1 MKNGIILKDVFPF
14 IIWFSTMI
22 LSTIVLDLILHFFNI
37 IFIGKYL
44 GYLGTFTI
52 MISFVYSLKKR
63 KLINFG
69 VPKVLLDYH
78 EYLALAGSIMIL
90 VHAGIHIHSILPWL
104 AVFILIINVASGLVG
119 KYIIQQA
126 NKTIKIRT
134 EKTAFEMIKY
144 PVRDIGSKGIDV
156 DQTIAK
162 EVIGLSDEEIS
173 KAVFW
178 DTITMDAMK
187 KWRTIHMPITYLL
200 GLFSL
205 IHIISAILFS

>member
-14 IIWFSTMI
+14 LIWFSTMI

-37 IFIGKYL
+37 VFIGRYL

-52 MISFVYSLKKR
+52 LISFVYSLKKR
-63 KLINFG
+63 KLIKFG

-126 NKTIKIRT
+126 NHTIKIR
-134 EKTAFEMIKY
+134 
-144 PVRDIGSKGIDV
+144 KGLLKDS
-156 DQTIAK
+156 
-162 EVIGLSDEEIS
+162 GLSDEEIS

-178 DTITMDAMK
+178 DTITMDTMK

>member
-22 LSTIVLDLILHFFNI
+22 LSTIVLDLILHFFDI
-37 IFIGKYL
+37 VFIGKYL

-52 MISFVYSLKKR
+52 LISFVYSLKKR
-63 KLINFG
+63 KLISFG

-78 EYLALAGSIMIL
+78 EYLAMVGAIMIL

-119 KYIIQQA
+119 KYIIKQA
-126 NKTIKIRT
+126 NQTIKIR
-134 EKTAFEMIKY
+134 
-144 PVRDIGSKGIDV
+144 KGLLKDS
-156 DQTIAK
+156 
-162 EVIGLSDEEIS
+162 GLSDEEIS

-205 IHIISAILFS
+205 IHIISALLFS

>member
-1 MKNGIILKDVFPF
+1 MVQMKNGIILKDVFPF
-14 IIWFSTMI
+14 LIWFFTMI
-22 LSTIVLDLILHFFNI
+22 LSTVVLDLILHFFDI
-37 IFIGKYL
+37 VFIGKYL

-52 MISFVYSLKKR
+52 LISFVYSLKKR
-63 KLINFG
+63 KLISFG
-69 VPKVLLDYH
+69 VPKVLLEYH

-104 AVFILIINVASGLVG
+104 AVFVLIINVASGLVG
-119 KYIIQQA
+119 KYIIKQA
-126 NKTIKIRT
+126 NQTIKIR
-134 EKTAFEMIKY
+134 
-144 PVRDIGSKGIDV
+144 KGLLKDS
-156 DQTIAK
+156 
-162 EVIGLSDEEIS
+162 GLSDEEIS

-205 IHIISAILFS
+205 IHIISALLFS

>member
-1 MKNGIILKDVFPF
+1 MKNSIILKDVFPF

-22 LSTIVLDLILHFFNI
+22 VSTIVLDLILHFFDI
-37 IFIGKYL
+37 VFIGKYL

-52 MISFVYSLKKR
+52 LISFVYSLKKR
-63 KLINFG
+63 KLIHFG

-78 EYLALAGSIMIL
+78 GYLALAGSIMIL
-90 VHAGIHIHSILPWL
+90 VHAGIHFNAILPWL
-104 AVFILIINVASGLVG
+104 AVLVLIINVASGLVG
-119 KYIIQQA
+119 KYIILQA
-126 NKTIKIRT
+126 NQTIKSR
-134 EKTAFEMIKY
+134 KAEMK
-144 PVRDIGSKGIDV
+144 DFGM
-156 DQTIAK
+156 
-162 EVIGLSDEEIS
+162 SDEEIS

-187 KWRTIHMPITYLL
+187 KWRVIHMPITYLL

>member
-1 MKNGIILKDVFPF
+1 MKNSIILKDVFPF
-14 IIWFSTMI
+14 IFWFSTMI
-22 LSTIVLDLILHFFNI
+22 FTTIFLDLILHFFNI
-37 IFIGKYL
+37 IFIGRYL

-52 MISFVYSLKKR
+52 LISFLYSLKKR
-63 KLINFG
+63 KLISFG

-119 KYIIQQA
+119 KYIVKQA
-126 NKTIKIRT
+126 NQTIRT
-134 EKTAFEMIKY
+134 
-144 PVRDIGSKGIDV
+144 RKGLLKDS
-156 DQTIAK
+156 
-162 EVIGLSDEEIS
+162 GFSDEEIS
-173 KAVFW
+173 KEVFW

-187 KWRTIHMPITYLL
+187 KWRKIHLPITYLL

-205 IHIISAILFS
+205 IHIISVILFN

>member
-1 MKNGIILKDVFPF
+1 MVQMKNGIILKDVFPF

-37 IFIGKYL
+37 VFIGKYL

-52 MISFVYSLKKR
+52 LISFVYSLKKR

-119 KYIIQQA
+119 KYIVQQA
-126 NKTIKIRT
+126 NQTIKSR
-134 EKTAFEMIKY
+134 
-144 PVRDIGSKGIDV
+144 KGLLKDS
-156 DQTIAK
+156 
-162 EVIGLSDEEIS
+162 GLSDEEIS

-187 KWRTIHMPITYLL
+187 KWRIIHLPITYLL

>member
-1 MKNGIILKDVFPF
+1 MKNSIILKDVFPF

-22 LSTIVLDLILHFFNI
+22 FTTIVLDLILHFFNI
-37 IFIGKYL
+37 VFIGRYL

-52 MISFVYSLKKR
+52 LISFLYSLKKR
-63 KLINFG
+63 KLISFG

-119 KYIIQQA
+119 KYIIKQA
-126 NKTIKIRT
+126 NQTIRT
-134 EKTAFEMIKY
+134 
-144 PVRDIGSKGIDV
+144 RKGLLKDS
-156 DQTIAK
+156 
-162 EVIGLSDEEIS
+162 GFSDEEIS
-173 KAVFW
+173 KEVFW

-187 KWRTIHMPITYLL
+187 KWRTIHLPITYLL

-205 IHIISAILFS
+205 IHIISVILFN

>member
-14 IIWFSTMI
+14 LIWFSTMI

-37 IFIGKYL
+37 VFIGKYL

-52 MISFVYSLKKR
+52 LISFVYSLKKR
-63 KLINFG
+63 KLISFG

-126 NKTIKIRT
+126 NKTIKIR
-134 EKTAFEMIKY
+134 
-144 PVRDIGSKGIDV
+144 KGLLKDS
-156 DQTIAK
+156 
-162 EVIGLSDEEIS
+162 GLSDEEIS

-178 DTITMDAMK
+178 DTITMDAIK
-187 KWRTIHMPITYLL
+187 KWRTVHMPITYLL

>member
-1 MKNGIILKDVFPF
+1 MKNGIIFKDIFPF
-14 IIWFSTMI
+14 IIWFSTLI
-22 LSTIVLDLILHFFNI
+22 LSTIVLDLILHFFDI
-37 IFIGKYL
+37 VFIGKYL

-52 MISFVYSLKKR
+52 LISFVYSLKKR

-104 AVFILIINVASGLVG
+104 AVFVLIINVASGLVG
-119 KYIIQQA
+119 KYIVQQA
-126 NKTIKIRT
+126 NQTIKIR
-134 EKTAFEMIKY
+134 
-144 PVRDIGSKGIDV
+144 KGFLKDS
-156 DQTIAK
+156 
-162 EVIGLSDEEIS
+162 GLSEDEIS